1 MCGTLLCTAIIGS
14 EYIRLASHVPGSV
27 VHVVMWHTG
36 LYLALYCPSQ
46 CMCRCICMP
55 VLCTHKFGCLHF
67 TTSIVTVQRFA
78 SIWIASRRGE

>member
-36 LYLALYCPSQ
+36 LCPALYCPSQ

-55 VLCTHKFGCLHF
+55 VLCAHKFGCLQF
-67 TTSIVTVQRFA
+67 TTSIFTVQRSA
-78 SIWIASRRGE
+78 SVWIASRCGE

>member
-46 CMCRCICMP
+46 CMCRCMYACVMCTQIWLSAFHHKYSYCTKICLYMD
-55 VLCTHKFGCLHF
+55 CK
-67 TTSIVTVQRFA
+67 
-78 SIWIASRRGE
+78 

>member
-36 LYLALYCPSQ
+36 LYLALYLCLDVYV
-46 CMCRCICMP
+46 CLCYVHTNLVVCISP
-55 VLCTHKFGCLHF
+55 RV
-67 TTSIVTVQRFA
+67 
-78 SIWIASRRGE
+78 